1 MKMSSGMRYEFVSRS
16 YSLAHSIPFEFQ
28 KGKPEEKAREWTA
41 KPRKLSPGFV
51 GGGLKCAALMVSPG
65 KMSR

>member
-1 MKMSSGMRYEFVSRS
+1 MNSFPDLIHWRIKF
-16 YSLAHSIPFEFQ
+16 LFEFQ
-28 KGKPEEKAREWTA
+28 KGNPEEKAQDWTA
-41 KPRKLSPGFV
+41 KPRKLSRVFV

>member
-1 MKMSSGMRYEFVSRS
+1 MNSFLDLICWCIQFLLSSRE
-16 YSLAHSIPFEFQ
+16 EN
-28 KGKPEEKAREWTA
+28 PEEKAQDWTA
-41 KPRKLSPGFV
+41 RDQELSPGIV